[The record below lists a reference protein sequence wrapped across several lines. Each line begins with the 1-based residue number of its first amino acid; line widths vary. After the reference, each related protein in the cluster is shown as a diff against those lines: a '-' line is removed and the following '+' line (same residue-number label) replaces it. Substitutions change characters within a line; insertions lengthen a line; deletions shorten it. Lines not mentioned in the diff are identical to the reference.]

1 MKIDYDRLILLL
13 LPLRIRT
20 VRLVSLLRVLIS
32 PIILM
37 HDSFHTWAE
46 KRRLR
51 AAATPQALMLERLVL
66 SETGLSVQIL
76 PVTTGASPDFEVKH
90 PDDASAADVEAARS
104 VIDRY
109 KLAGKSYRVA
119 GSVVPFTHN
128 WIDFICGVSEI
139 VAVESQE
146 WTDKVCAVITENK
159 PINVIRVSQQGS
171 LFMLYSNQPVTSDVS
186 VTIFF
191 TEDPAMGTEMGGD
204 VTGVILAGQYQVE
217 LTNMAHVLSYT
228 CSSGPTPASDAN
240 YEYKVII

>member
-37 HDSFHTWAE
+37 HDTFHTWAE

-76 PVTTGASPDFEVKH
+76 PVETGASPDFEVKH
-90 PDDASAADVEAARS
+90 PDNASAADVEAARS

-109 KLAGKSYRVA
+109 KLAGKSYRVV
-119 GSVVPFTHN
+119 GSVVPFTIA
-128 WIDFICGVSEI
+128 WSDFLCA
-139 VAVESQE
+139 VAYNAAEETQE
-146 WTDKVCAVITENK
+146 WNDMVCAVISTNR
-159 PINVIRVSQQGS
+159 PVNQIRVSQRG
-171 LFMLYSNQPVTSDVS
+171 FDYRLYSNQPVTSDITVTIEFTQDASMGSQVGS
-186 VTIFF
+186 VTGI
-191 TEDPAMGTEMGGD
+191 
-204 VTGVILAGQYQVE
+204 IYAGQYEVG
-217 LTNMAHVLSYT
+217 LTTMSYVQSYR
-228 CSSGPTPASDAN
+228 CIEGPTPSSDAN
-240 YEYKVII
+240 FTYEIVI